1 MPKENENNEE
11 SEHKP
16 SEQKAIATFI
26 ASSQSKSTRKAGV
39 RQRPALKDQNSVGCQ
54 AVHISSPSVTLHC
67 PFQDFVIACHSGCV
81 NKVEKYLNSGKY
93 RPNDKDF
100 FGWTAL
106 HAACAGLHFYV
117 IKILL
122 EHDEDPTCTDRRGN
136 SAIQLMIL
144 WNRIGK
150 DIYQSYRDILRLMI
164 KKARELY
171 GKNVINKLFDNG
183 ETIL

>member
-1 MPKENENNEE
+1 M
-11 SEHKP
+11 
-16 SEQKAIATFI
+16 
-26 ASSQSKSTRKAGV
+26 
-39 RQRPALKDQNSVGCQ
+39 
-54 AVHISSPSVTLHC
+54 
-67 PFQDFVIACHSGCV
+67 
-81 NKVEKYLNSGKY
+81 NSGKY

-150 DIYQSYRDILRLMI
+150 DIYQSYRDTLRLMI

-171 GKNVINKLFDNG
+171 GKNVINKERIYEIQILIGHQNCILIGQNSKKLFDNG
-183 ETIL
+183 ETILHTAVIKAEEASVESMFLLFTNHMTHMI

>member
-1 MPKENENNEE
+1 M
-11 SEHKP
+11 
-16 SEQKAIATFI
+16 
-26 ASSQSKSTRKAGV
+26 
-39 RQRPALKDQNSVGCQ
+39 
-54 AVHISSPSVTLHC
+54 
-67 PFQDFVIACHSGCV
+67 
-81 NKVEKYLNSGKY
+81 NSGKY

-150 DIYQSYRDILRLMI
+150 DIYQSYRDTLRLMI

-171 GKNVINKLFDNG
+171 GKNVINKERIYQIQTLIG
-183 ETIL
+183 PYILYSDWFKFSKVI

>member
-1 MPKENENNEE
+1 MWSFMTPLWNCSGPFIFDRPSKTLCYSRFLVLVLEDCWSTDDPGYRGRRNNPENALR
-11 SEHKP
+11 K
-16 SEQKAIATFI
+16 
-26 ASSQSKSTRKAGV
+26 SSL
-39 RQRPALKDQNSVGCQ
+39 LK
-54 AVHISSPSVTLHC
+54 IP
-67 PFQDFVIACHSGCV
+67 
-81 NKVEKYLNSGKY
+81 KVEKYLNSGKY

-150 DIYQSYRDILRLMI
+150 DIYQSYRDTLRLMI

-171 GKNVINKLFDNG
+171 GKNVINKEIIWKYYCCNAYLYFDWSK
-183 ETIL
+183 ISKY

>member
-1 MPKENENNEE
+1 MTPLWNCSGPLIFDRPLKTLSHGGFSDDSWSTDDRGHRVRRYD
-11 SEHKP
+11 SEIP
-16 SEQKAIATFI
+16 L
-26 ASSQSKSTRKAGV
+26 SKGC
-39 RQRPALKDQNSVGCQ
+39 LKK
-54 AVHISSPSVTLHC
+54 IP
-67 PFQDFVIACHSGCV
+67 
-81 NKVEKYLNSGKY
+81 KVEKYLNSGKY

-150 DIYQSYRDILRLMI
+150 DIYQSYRDTLRLMI

-171 GKNVINKLFDNG
+171 GKNVINKEIIWKYDCRDAYLGVFWLVKNF
-183 ETIL
+183 EILKVIW